1 MEVHRE
7 GMLSN
12 DEGDDD
18 DDDEFGFR
26 VMRYHYVDCVPQGV
40 EEMTYSCCE
49 TVCFKVMQEGDGGAP
64 LVWVGLEGEGLPRS
78 KRAIVGMK
86 T

>member
-1 MEVHRE
+1 
-7 GMLSN
+7 MLSN
-12 DEGDDD
+12 DEGDNNGT
-18 DDDEFGFR
+18 FGFR
-26 VMRYHYVDCVPQGV
+26 VTGYHYVDCAPQGV

-64 LVWVGLEGEGLPRS
+64 LAWVGLEREDLPRL
-78 KRAIVGMK
+78 KRAIVDMK